1 MFSGQ
6 ALRQAVKPRRPGFVA
21 ELTIARRAMAC
32 DFSLT
37 LPNWVQSAADA
48 GYAALDE
55 VDRLEELLSVYIED
69 SELSRVNQLAAAG
82 PVPVRAETYDLLKR
96 ALRLSCQ
103 TGGAFDP
110 AAGALVKAWG
120 FYRGPKRVPSD
131 TEREAALAVS
141 GCGFVRLSD
150 NDRTVTFA
158 RPGVEFNLGG
168 IGKGYAIDRA
178 LTKIHQQYGVRC
190 ALMQGGRSSLRVI
203 GAPLFDPRGWMV
215 EIGDPLREGKTVA
228 RVWLRDQALGTS
240 GADNQFFV
248 ADGKRYG
255 HILDPRTGWPARRVL
270 SSSVIARTA
279 TEADA
284 LSTAFFVL
292 GLEGTKAFCR
302 TRPEITAI
310 LVVPGKS
317 APEVVVIGEA
327 DVEVF
332 Q

>member
-1 MFSGQ
+1 
-6 ALRQAVKPRRPGFVA
+6 
-21 ELTIARRAMAC
+21 
-32 DFSLT
+32 
-37 LPNWVQSAADA
+37 
-48 GYAALDE
+48 
-55 VDRLEELLSVYIED
+55 
-69 SELSRVNQLAAAG
+69 
-82 PVPVRAETYDLLKR
+82 
-96 ALRLSCQ
+96 
-103 TGGAFDP
+103 
-110 AAGALVKAWG
+110 
-120 FYRGPKRVPSD
+120 
-131 TEREAALAVS
+131 
-141 GCGFVRLSD
+141 
-150 NDRTVTFA
+150 
-158 RPGVEFNLGG
+158 VEFNLGG
-168 IGKGYAIDRA
+168 IGKGYAIDTA
-178 LTKIHQQYGVRC
+178 LTKIRQEYGVRC

-284 LSTAFFVL
+284 LSTAFFVT
-292 GLEGTKAFCR
+292 GLDGAKAFCR